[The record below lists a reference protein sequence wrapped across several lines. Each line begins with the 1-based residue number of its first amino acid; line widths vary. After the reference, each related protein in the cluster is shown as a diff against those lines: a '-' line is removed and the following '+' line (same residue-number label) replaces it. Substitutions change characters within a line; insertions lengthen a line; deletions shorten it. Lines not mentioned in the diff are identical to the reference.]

1 MAEVG
6 QQILIGKK
14 TYTVKVVERGEVGLE
29 DEDGGAHV
37 FPEEIFDAASMGQ
50 KAFVVNK
57 ELLDRSKMY
66 RLLMEEALCNVY
78 VQYYDSIAFTIQ
90 CGFSMEESEKRHAE
104 IIAFF
109 NKALEGSVEDH
120 EFLDAFFRE
129 RKKRW
134 MDS

>member
-1 MAEVG
+1 MAKVG
-6 QQILIGKK
+6 NEILIGKT
-14 TYTVKVVERGEVGLE
+14 TYIVKVVEDGEVGLE
-29 DEDGGAHV
+29 DGNGGPHVMPEDV
-37 FPEEIFDAASMGQ
+37 FDAAVMGQ

-78 VQYYDSIAFTIQ
+78 AQYYDSIVLTIQ
-90 CGFSMEESEKRHAE
+90 CGLSVEESEKRNVE
-104 IIAFF
+104 IQRILD
-109 NKALEGSVEDH
+109 KGMEHEDY
-120 EFLDAFFRE
+120 EFLQTFFKE